1 MKLNSAYIGSLCRSL
16 LLLLVC
22 ASVCFGQRGREPR
35 PAPLDP
41 VQAEQEGR
49 ALVAEILAQRPDQNA
64 TNSGWVTITDPEGN
78 ERKIP
83 VRFEV
88 TSTPTYWASVYLT
101 LPSASGPGGM
111 KLTVIHSGE
120 QPNRYELFDPAA
132 TGATNG
138 VAKEL
143 NREQIMAPFAGS
155 DFWIADLGLEFLHWP
170 RQRVLLINDMKHG
183 KACKVLESTNPSPV
197 PGGYAR
203 VKSWI
208 TIESPHGLAHADAF
222 DAQGK
227 VFKRFDPKKLEKV
240 QGAYELEEMEMRN
253 LKTDS
258 RTVIEFNLARE

>member
-1 MKLNSAYIGSLCRSL
+1 
-16 LLLLVC
+16 
-22 ASVCFGQRGREPR
+22 
-35 PAPLDP
+35 
-41 VQAEQEGR
+41 
-49 ALVAEILAQRPDQNA
+49 
-64 TNSGWVTITDPEGN
+64 
-78 ERKIP
+78 
-83 VRFEV
+83 
-88 TSTPTYWASVYLT
+88 
-101 LPSASGPGGM
+101 M

-120 QPNRYELFDPAA
+120 QPNRYELIDPAA

-138 VAKEL
+138 IAREL

-197 PGGYAR
+197 PSGYAR

-208 TIESPHGLAHADAF
+208 TIESPHGIAHADAF
-222 DAQGK
+222 DTQGK

-258 RTVIEFNLARE
+258 QTVIEFDFARE